1 MQINSDLLGTIPKDI
16 EKLKSSIKL
25 LWKNPRPNS
34 TFNAQTI
41 TLNSSNY
48 THYMVIFSTSTS
60 GAVLCNTGLIPKA
73 IKCELSTTY
82 AESNQWHIRYRGL
95 NGATATTLNFKDA
108 ITDSKGGTQ
117 SINNTFNIPLYVIGF
132 NLGI

>member
-1 MQINSDLLGTIPKDI
+1 MKINEDLLGTIPKDI
-16 EKLKSSIKL
+16 ENLKSSIKL
-25 LWKNPRPNS
+25 LWKNSKPNS

-48 THYMVIFSTSTS
+48 THYMVIFETSSS

-73 IKCELSTTY
+73 VRCELSTTY
-82 AESNQWHIRYRGL
+82 AEGNNWYVRYRGL
-95 NGATATTLNFKDA
+95 NSATATQLSFKDA
-108 ITDSKGGTQ
+108 ITDSKGGVQ
-117 SINNTFNIPLYVIGF
+117 STNNTFNIPLYVIGF